1 MHLSSVS
8 APTAVLTPH
17 RSQPSRLQRRQRTRE
32 LLALAH
38 ETTSTTERD
47 EALDEVIRINMPV
60 ARTLA
65 APYAGRGIPLED
77 LEQVAFMALVRAAR
91 GFHPDR
97 SGDFLAYAVPT
108 IRGEVKKHF
117 RDHGWTV
124 RPPRRIQELQAEV
137 VRTRSELEQSTGH
150 EPDLAEIAA
159 QIGEPVEEV
168 AEAMAAD
175 GCFSPSSLD
184 QPIRSESG
192 TSLGDLMAHE
202 DPGFEAAEARAM
214 LSVAIDRLGER
225 DRRILR
231 MRFFDGLTQKEIGR
245 EIGVTQMQVSR
256 LLTRILTDLRSELT
270 RPTLPSTPPSTPPGA
285 SAAVK
290 PLQVPRQRGTVPAE
304 LRPAS

>member
-8 APTAVLTPH
+8 APTAVLYPH
-17 RSQPSRLQRRQRTRE
+17 GTTPSRLQRRQRTRE

-38 ETTSTTERD
+38 ETTSQAERD
-47 EALDEVIRINMPV
+47 QALDEVVRINMPV

-137 VRTRSELEQSTGH
+137 VRTRSELQQATGH
-150 EPDLAEIAA
+150 EPDLAEIAK

-192 TSLGDLMAHE
+192 TSLGDLMADE

-214 LSVAIDRLGER
+214 LSTAMARLGER

-231 MRFFDGLTQKEIGR
+231 MRFFEGLTQKEIGR

-270 RPTLPSTPPSTPPGA
+270 NPTPPSTPPGA
-285 SAAVK
+285 PAAIK
-290 PLQVPRQRGTVPAE
+290 PLQVPRPRGPLPAE

>member
-1 MHLSSVS
+1 MHLSSV
-8 APTAVLTPH
+8 TANPAATA
-17 RSQPSRLQRRQRTRE
+17 QPSRLERRQRTRV
-32 LLALAH
+32 LLAQAQ
-38 ETTSTTERD
+38 EATSEPERI
-47 EALDEVIRINMPV
+47 EVLDEVVRINMPV

-77 LEQVAFMALVRAAR
+77 LEQVAFMALVKAAR
-91 GFHPDR
+91 GYQPDR
-97 SGDFLAYAVPT
+97 AGDFLAYAVPT

-137 VRTRSELEQSTGH
+137 IRTRSELEQSTGH
-150 EPDLAEIAA
+150 EPDMAEIASS
-159 QIGEPVEEV
+159 IGEPVEEV

-184 QPIRSESG
+184 QPVRSESG
-192 TSLGDLMAHE
+192 TSLGELVVSE

-214 LSVAIDRLGER
+214 LASAIATLGER
-225 DRRILR
+225 DRKILR

-256 LLTRILTDLRSELT
+256 LLTRILADLRRELMTPT
-270 RPTLPSTPPSTPPGA
+270 RRDPHEFPAA
-285 SAAVK
+285 S
-290 PLQVPRQRGTVPAE
+290 
-304 LRPAS
+304 

>member
-8 APTAVLTPH
+8 AHSAAS
-17 RSQPSRLQRRQRTRE
+17 SQPSRLERRQRTRA
-32 LLALAH
+32 LLAQAH
-38 ETTSTTERD
+38 QTTSVSERL
-47 EALDEVIRINMPV
+47 EALDEVVRINMPV

-77 LEQVAFMALVRAAR
+77 LEQVAYMALVRAAR
-91 GFHPDR
+91 GYQPDR
-97 SGDFLAYAVPT
+97 AGDFLAYAVPT

-137 VRTRSELEQSTGH
+137 IRTRSELEQSTGH
-150 EPDLAEIAA
+150 EPDLAEIATS
-159 QIGEPVEEV
+159 IGESVDEV

-184 QPIRSESG
+184 QPLRSESG
-192 TSLGDLMAHE
+192 TSLGELVASE

-214 LSVAIDRLGER
+214 LASAITALAER
-225 DRRILR
+225 DRKILR

-256 LLTRILTDLRSELT
+256 LLTRILADLRRELLA
-270 RPTLPSTPPSTPPGA
+270 PTS
-285 SAAVK
+285 K
-290 PLQVPRQRGTVPAE
+290 PDEVPA
-304 LRPAS
+304 AS